1 MPGEIAKL
9 IRTSEEP
16 ESAAAPESDASL
28 AEMAGKPAP
37 EKVTYSMSSGLSAFL
52 GANRIGLAISSY
64 QSGKFYLLGQNVNGG
79 PLVDKRF
86 FRKPWASQFRTKRRC
101 CWLPCS
107 S

>member
-1 MPGEIAKL
+1 MLTAAVLAYKRPLHGLVEKLGWDDVFAVLRLLIATFIAL
-9 IRTSEEP
+9 P
-16 ESAAAPESDASL
+16 LLP
-28 AEMAGKPAP
+28 
-37 EKVTYSMSSGLSAFL
+37 
-52 GANRIGLAISSY
+52 NRPIDPW
-64 QSGKFYLLGQNVNGG
+64 GKFYLLGQNVNGG